1 MKQLRDAFQYNRLE
15 KNSISAEKQLIGLKL
30 LKNIKSLYKRMSD
43 GGFINT
49 ADIVPH
55 QDVGDQIVIDITNHD
70 DVQRNS
76 DAVQIRDILQ
86 FVHDYSKI
94 SNNLKPQGLYKFYIR
109 SLNRKNMLTN
119 SLGGIGQFFDNN

>member
-1 MKQLRDAFQYNRLE
+1 MDVDFQFGLLRGKVRVK
-15 KNSISAEKQLIGLKL
+15 KNPPRSGVLS
-30 LKNIKSLYKRMSD
+30 
-43 GGFINT
+43 
-49 ADIVPH
+49 IVPH